1 MKTFFT
7 VFLLFTTQISAQPAK
22 KTKAAGDRDAI
33 EALLS
38 ARGAPSL
45 GWDRNG
51 ETESNDRLKEWMAQ
65 PMTLD
70 VAVRAAML
78 RSARLQQI
86 YGDLGVAR
94 ADVLDA
100 VQIANPRIQLSRL
113 GLEGGPG
120 GQFISAIAEPV
131 VDLLTFSIK
140 ARLARKESE
149 RARDEVAA
157 AVFGVSLDVQA
168 AWFQYVGAQQ
178 VGDMRAVVAEGAQT
192 SADLAQ
198 RFYDAGNITELQL
211 NREKAVA
218 SQARIDAAR
227 AAVAKRMARLDL
239 ITVIGLTAGE
249 GEWNTATSLP
259 LPLAKEDDP
268 TALQALS
275 EVNNLSLLAARKSEE
290 IATII
295 ARTTRKFRLLGV
307 TALGFDREREVDR
320 SVIQG
325 PTLDIELPIFNQG
338 KARVTRAEGR
348 LLQARGRLSQ
358 IALSLSNSIA
368 IGSER
373 VRVLSGVVDTYRA
386 ALVPEREIVVKQSQ
400 LEQNFALIGEFE
412 VLQARVQ
419 QVEAYQGYLQAIRDY
434 WLARVDLS
442 RLVGSR
448 LPTDSEPKVS
458 DKPPMPAAAPGHEHH
473 HPQAQGEQE

>member
-1 MKTFFT
+1 MKMLLT
-7 VFLLFTTQISAQPAK
+7 VFLLLTTLIHAQPAGK
-22 KTKAAGDRDAI
+22 IKAADDRDAI

-51 ETESNDRLKEWMAQ
+51 ETESNARLKEWMAQ
-65 PMTLD
+65 PMTMD

-86 YGDLGVAR
+86 YGDLKVAR

-113 GLEGGPG
+113 GLQGGPG
-120 GQFISAIAEPV
+120 GQFVSAIAEPV

-140 ARLARKESE
+140 ARLARKESD

-168 AWFQYVGAQQ
+168 AWFQYAGAQQ
-178 VGDMRAVVAEGAQT
+178 VGDMRAIVAEGAQT

-211 NREKAVA
+211 NREKAIA
-218 SQARIDAAR
+218 SQARIDEAR
-227 AAVAKRMARLDL
+227 AGIAKRMARLDL
-239 ITVIGLTAGE
+239 ITVIGLAAGE
-249 GEWNTATSLP
+249 GEWDTPAALP

-268 TALQALS
+268 SALQALS
-275 EVNNLSLLAARKSEE
+275 EANNLSLLAARKSEE
-290 IATII
+290 IAAII
-295 ARTTRKFRLLGV
+295 ARVTRKYRLLGV

-325 PTLDIELPIFNQG
+325 PTLDIELPIFNRG

-348 LLQARGRLSQ
+348 LLQARGRLNL
-358 IALSLSNSIA
+358 ITLSLSNSIA
-368 IGSER
+368 TGSER
-373 VRVLSGVVDTYRA
+373 VRALSAVVNTYRA
-386 ALVPEREIVVKQSQ
+386 ALVPEREMVTKQSQ

-419 QVEAYQGYLQAIRDY
+419 QAEAYQGYLQAIRDY

-448 LPTDSEPKVS
+448 LPTDSEPRLS
-458 DKPPMPAAAPGHEHH
+458 DKPPVPTVTPGHEHH
-473 HPQAQGEQE
+473 HPQTEGERE